1 MKRIFSIFCML
12 LSMHVSMVA
21 FAADAVDNY
30 GFLNAPDGSTWT
42 YTASFEKKYGGY
54 TMVTLDVYNDSKE
67 HVGTIVDSLKLDS
80 TMIAINQAE
89 INPLVTKKFFNND
102 DKYELMLF
110 LHAQTKNYEG
120 KHFNH
125 VFSIAGGETVTEP
138 IATVEGRQIYALN
151 TSEFNENYV
160 MIFARDS
167 ASSTK
172 NYTLCY
178 DIRRKAVYGDKDGI
192 RHTFRVPYANVAA
205 LTDLQPIFM
214 VQSGYDQYYVLQQY
228 EKPYFDP
235 DTPLDQDLVVNP
247 DNNLVITFIN
257 KIFKTVHTTKIPV
270 TQDDNQ
276 KLLYTFPM
284 LGGLEG
290 AKDILLNYDGNKPAY
305 IITKEKY
312 NLESDGSIISYYK
325 YDVDGNLLN
334 TIAEN
339 SLGRIKMS
347 SVVGQEEQ
355 WMFMKEEYDG
365 EFFFV
370 DVPSCTPR
378 AEISVYLEDGRT
390 MSSQIDRYPKG
401 DSYEYVVALL
411 QGNNE
416 EDGTISQDI
425 AWLNADG
432 SFNRYENINLGKYIE
447 AAQVNI
453 TADALNPWV
462 MHTDDAREY
471 MVLVKRYNPN
481 NTSDKETAFLVCNT
495 KGEILLDYGK
505 SEEMGEL
512 NMVYLMDKGANPSIM
527 CVYQK
532 NGALTMHYTPLP
544 LNKVA
549 LQGEGTAQN
558 PYLLTCSHDFKLID
572 QNPSAYYEVA
582 NDIDFLSIPFE
593 GPKRAFTGKLDGKGY
608 TLSNLCVMGGGLLN
622 EVKDSAE
629 ITNINFENPTM
640 LLSEKHVNIAA
651 GILANSM
658 QGGVDAAGVASYAL
672 LSNVHV
678 ATPVIKAAGY
688 KEIIGSI
695 VGYVALNTDVNT
707 CSVTNADIVAPE
719 AEVGGVIGKSQT
731 YTHIHACLFTGRA
744 EGKIVGGITSAV
756 SGGEP
761 VYDCRVDADL
771 YSSNTIG
778 GIVGHS
784 GRSKIYNNIVS
795 GTLNLAD
802 TTKVGK
808 VGGIIGHVDTD
819 ATGTA
824 TDMLAE
830 NCLVALSEINVPEGK
845 DVIAHRVIGF
855 SSGDDYE
862 YDWDKVDWNTPQSE
876 WPRAYF
882 APEKNFKNNY
892 VVSNL
897 AALDATVQLTDTT
910 TEGATL
916 AWREVTTEW
925 LSAHGYKLGE
935 SVDAP
940 WRLTEEGLLL
950 WFEGQIGTNVENLLQ
965 SGISMENELLLANG
979 AIQVYNLHGM
989 LVAQGNNSIS
999 TSHLQAGVYIIAVSN
1014 AEGNMVQKMLLQ

>member
-1 MKRIFSIFCML
+1 MKKILMCISILVML
-12 LSMHVSMVA
+12 LINLC
-21 FAADAVDNY
+21 AATAQNSQSQPVDNY
-30 GFLNAPDGSTWT
+30 GFLNAPDGTTWT
-42 YTASFEKKYGGY
+42 YTASFEKKNGYY
-54 TMVTLDVYNDSKE
+54 TMVTLAVYNDSKE
-67 HVGTIVDSLKLDS
+67 CVGTIVDSLKLDS

-89 INPLVTKKFFNND
+89 INPLVTKQFFNSD

-110 LHAQTKNYEG
+110 MHAQTKNYEG
-120 KHFNH
+120 KFFNH
-125 VFSIAGGETVTEP
+125 VFSISNGETVTEP
-138 IATVEGRQIYALN
+138 VATVEGRQIYAQN

-167 ASSTK
+167 ASTTK

-178 DIRRKAVYGDKDGI
+178 DIRRKAAYGDKDGI

-214 VQSGYDQYYVLQQY
+214 VQSGYDQFYVLQQY

-235 DTPLDQDLVVNP
+235 NTPLDQDPVVNP
-247 DNNLVITFIN
+247 NNNLVITFIN

-270 TQDDNQ
+270 TQDENQ

-290 AKDILLNYDGNKPAY
+290 AKDILLNFDGTKPAY
-305 IITKEKY
+305 VITMEKY
-312 NLESDGSIISYYK
+312 NLESDGSISNFYQ

-347 SVVGQEEQ
+347 PVVGQEEQ

-370 DVPSCTPR
+370 DIPSCTPR

-390 MSSQIDRYPKG
+390 ISSQIDRYPKG
-401 DSYEYVVALL
+401 DSYEYAVAML

-432 SFNRYENINLGKYIE
+432 TFNRYEKINLGKYIE

-481 NTSDKETAFLVCNT
+481 NTTDKETAFLVCNT

-544 LNKVA
+544 LNKA
-549 LQGEGTAQN
+549 ELKGAGTAQD
-558 PYLLTCSHDFKLID
+558 PYKLTCSNDFKLID
-572 QNPSAYYEVA
+572 NNPSAYYEVA
-582 NDIDFLSIPFE
+582 NDIDFLSVPFE
-593 GPKRAFTGKLDGKGY
+593 GPKRAFLGKLDGKGY
-608 TLSNLCVMGGGLLN
+608 TLSNLCLMGGGLFN

-629 ITNINFENPTM
+629 ITNIHLDSPIM
-640 LLSEKHVNIAA
+640 LLSDKHVVMAA
-651 GILANSM
+651 GVLANTM
-658 QGGVDAAGVASYAL
+658 QGGVDTAGVASSAL
-672 LSNVHV
+672 LNNVHV
-678 ATPVIKAAGY
+678 TNPVIKGTGY
-688 KEIIGSI
+688 NEIIGGI
-695 VGYVALNTDVNT
+695 VGYAALNMDVHT
-707 CSVTNADIVAPE
+707 CSVTGADIVAPG
-719 AEVGGVIGKSQT
+719 AQVGGVIGKSQT
-731 YTHIHACLFTGRA
+731 YTQIHACLFTGKA
-744 EGKIVGGITSAV
+744 EGKIVGGITSEV

-771 YSSNTIG
+771 YSTNTIG

-802 TTKVGK
+802 SAKVGK

-819 ATGTA
+819 ATGTS

-830 NCLVALSEINVPEGK
+830 NCLVALSKINVPEGK

-862 YDWDKVDWNTPQSE
+862 YDWDNVDWNKPQSE

-892 VVSNL
+892 VVSDL
-897 AALDATVQLTDTT
+897 AALDANVQQTDTT

-916 AWREVTTEW
+916 AWSEVTVSW
-925 LSAHGYKLGE
+925 LGE
-935 SVDAP
+935 KGYQFGNTVDAP
-940 WRLTEEGLLL
+940 WVKEADGLIL
-950 WFEGQIGTNVENLLQ
+950 WYEDRTTDVENIGGCEGGNGSNKQ
-965 SGISMENELLLANG
+965 NANKIFVNG
-979 AIQVYNLHGM
+979 QLMLIRNGEIYNLVGAR
-989 LVAQGNNSIS
+989 V
-999 TSHLQAGVYIIAVSN
+999 
-1014 AEGNMVQKMLLQ
+1014 K

>member
-1 MKRIFSIFCML
+1 MCSI
-12 LSMHVSMVA
+12 SMQEMVA
-21 FAADAVDNY
+21 KNTASIAVYATSNQVDNY

-42 YTASFEKKYGGY
+42 YTASFEKKYGDY
-54 TMVTLDVYNDSKE
+54 TMVTLTVYNDSKE

-89 INPLVTKKFFNND
+89 INPLVTKQFFNND
-102 DKYELMLF
+102 SKYELMLF

-120 KHFNH
+120 KFFNH
-125 VFSIAGGETVTEP
+125 VFSIADGETVTEP
-138 IATVEGRQIYALN
+138 VATVEGRQIYAQN

-167 ASSTK
+167 ASTSK

-178 DIRRKAVYGDKDGI
+178 DIRRKAAYGDKDGI

-214 VQSGYDQYYVLQQY
+214 VQSGYDQFYVLQQY

-235 DTPLDQDLVVNP
+235 NTPLDQDPVVNP

-257 KIFKTVHTTKIPV
+257 KIFKTVHTTKIPI
-270 TQDDNQ
+270 TQDENQ

-290 AKDILLNYDGNKPAY
+290 AKDILLNYDGTKPAY
-305 IITKEKY
+305 VITKEKY
-312 NLESDGSIISYYK
+312 NLESDGSITSFYK
-325 YDVDGNLLN
+325 YDVDGNELN

-339 SLGRIKMS
+339 TLGRIKMS
-347 SVVGQEEQ
+347 PVVGQEEQ
-355 WMFMKEEYDG
+355 WMFMKVEYEG

-370 DVPSCTPR
+370 DLPSCETR
-378 AEISVYLEDGRT
+378 AEISIYLEDGRT
-390 MSSQIDRYPKG
+390 ISSQIDRYPKG
-401 DSYEYVVALL
+401 DSYEYAVALL

-462 MHTDDAREY
+462 IHTDDAREY
-471 MVLVKRYNPN
+471 MVLVKRYNPK

-505 SEEMGEL
+505 DEEKGEL
-512 NMVYLMDKGANPSIM
+512 NMVYLMDKGSNPSIL

-544 LNKVA
+544 LNKA
-549 LQGEGTAQN
+549 TLQGAGTAQD
-558 PYLLTCSHDFKLID
+558 PYLLTCSNDFKLID
-572 QNPSAYYEVA
+572 NHPSAYYEVA
-582 NDIDFLSIPFE
+582 NDIDFLSIPFD
-593 GPKRAFTGKLDGKGY
+593 GPKRAFTGKLDGNDY
-608 TLSNLCVMGGGLLN
+608 TLNNLCLMGGGLLR
-622 EVKDSAE
+622 EVKDSAK
-629 ITNINFENPTM
+629 ITNIKFESPIL
-640 LLSEKHVNIAA
+640 LLSDKHIEMAA
-651 GILANSM
+651 GVLANSM
-658 QGGVDAAGVASYAL
+658 QGGVDSTGVASYAL

-678 ATPVIKAAGY
+678 ASPVIKAIGY
-688 KEIIGSI
+688 KEIIGGI

-707 CSVTNADIVAPE
+707 CTVTEADIMAPD
-719 AEVGGVIGKSQT
+719 AQVGGVIGKSQT
-731 YTHIHACLFTGRA
+731 YSQIHVCLFTGRA
-744 EGKIVGGITSAV
+744 EGKVVGGITSEV

-771 YSSNTIG
+771 YSTNTIG

-795 GTLNLAD
+795 GTLNLTD
-802 TTKVGK
+802 TVKVGK
-808 VGGIIGHVDTD
+808 GGGIIGHVDTD
-819 ATGTA
+819 ATGAA

-830 NCLVALSEINVPEGK
+830 NCLVALSAINVPEGK

-862 YDWDKVDWNTPQSE
+862 YDWDNVDWSKPQSE

-892 VVSNL
+892 VVSDL
-897 AALDATVQLTDTT
+897 AALDANVQLTDTT

-916 AWREVTTEW
+916 AWSEVTTEW
-925 LSAHGYKLGE
+925 LGEHGYKLGNN
-935 SVDAP
+935 VDTP
-940 WRLTEEGLLL
+940 WVLSENTLTL
-950 WFEGQIGTNVENLLQ
+950 WFEGERVGT
-965 SGISMENELLLANG
+965 GIEDVWAEDANG
-979 AIQVYNLHGM
+979 TQSTTRKMIINSQVIIMRNGKMYNLMGCS
-989 LVAQGNNSIS
+989 L
-999 TSHLQAGVYIIAVSN
+999 
-1014 AEGNMVQKMLLQ
+1014 

>member
-1 MKRIFSIFCML
+1 MKKILASI
-12 LSMHVSMVA
+12 SMVLMMLMNVG
-21 FAADAVDNY
+21 AATAQTSQSQPMDNY

-42 YTASFEKKYGGY
+42 YTASFEKEYGDY
-54 TMVTLDVYNDSKE
+54 TMVTLAIYNDRKE

-89 INPLVTKKFFNND
+89 INPLVTKQFFNND

-120 KHFNH
+120 KFFNH
-125 VFSIAGGETVTEP
+125 VFSIAEGDTVTEP
-138 IATVEGRQIYALN
+138 VITVEGRQIYAQN

-167 ASSTK
+167 ASGTE

-178 DIRRKAVYGDKDGI
+178 DIRRKAAYGDKDGI

-205 LTDLQPIFM
+205 QTDLQPIFM
-214 VQSGYDQYYVLQQY
+214 VQSGYDQFYVLQQY

-235 DTPLDQDLVVNP
+235 NTPLDQDPVVNP
-247 DNNLVITFIN
+247 DNYLVITFIN

-270 TQDDNQ
+270 TQDENQ

-284 LGGLEG
+284 LGGLDG
-290 AKDILLNYDGNKPAY
+290 ADDILLNYDGTKPAY

-312 NLESDGSIISYYK
+312 NLESDGSITSFYK
-325 YDVDGNLLN
+325 YDVDGNELN

-339 SLGRIKMS
+339 TLGRIKMS
-347 SVVGQEEQ
+347 PIVGQEEQ
-355 WMFMKEEYDG
+355 WMFMKAEYDG

-370 DVPSCTPR
+370 DLPSCTPR
-378 AEISVYLEDGRT
+378 AEISVYLNESKT
-390 MSSQIDRYPKG
+390 LSSQIDRYPKG

-432 SFNRYENINLGKYIE
+432 SFNRYEKINLGKYIE

-453 TADALNPWV
+453 TADALHPWV
-462 MHTDDAREY
+462 IHTDDAREY

-505 SEEMGEL
+505 DEEKGEL
-512 NMVYLMDKGANPSIM
+512 NMVYLMDKGANPSIL

-532 NGALTMHYTPLP
+532 NGVLTMHYTPLP
-544 LNKVA
+544 LNNVA
-549 LQGEGTAQN
+549 LQGAGTAKD
-558 PYLLTCSHDFKLID
+558 PYKLTCSNDFKLID
-572 QNPSAYYEVA
+572 KNPSAYYEVA
-582 NDIDFLSIPFE
+582 NDIDFLSIPFD
-593 GPKRAFTGKLDGKGY
+593 GPKRAFTGKLDGKNH
-608 TLSNLCVMGGGLLN
+608 TLTNLCLMGGGLLR

-629 ITNINFENPTM
+629 ITNIQFEDPIL
-640 LLSEKHVNIAA
+640 LLSEEHMEIAA

-658 QGGVDAAGVASYAL
+658 QGGVDTAGVASYAL

-678 ATPVIKAAGY
+678 ANPVIKAAGY
-688 KEIIGSI
+688 KEIIGTI

-707 CSVTNADIVAPE
+707 CSVTGADIVAPS
-719 AEVGGVIGKSQT
+719 AQVGGVIGKSQT
-731 YTHIHACLFTGRA
+731 YSQIHACLFTGSA
-744 EGKIVGGITSAV
+744 AGKVVGGITSEV

-771 YSSNTIG
+771 YGTNTIG

-795 GTLNLAD
+795 GILNLAD
-802 TTKVGK
+802 SAKVGK

-819 ATGTA
+819 ATGTS

-862 YDWDKVDWNTPQSE
+862 YDWDKVDWNKPQSE

-892 VVSNL
+892 VVSDL
-897 AALDATVQLTDTT
+897 AALDANVQQTDTT

-916 AWREVTTEW
+916 AWSEVTVSW
-925 LSAHGYKLGE
+925 LGE
-935 SVDAP
+935 KGYQFGNTVDAP
-940 WRLTEEGLLL
+940 WVKEADGMVL
-950 WFEGQIGTNVENLLQ
+950 WYEDFITTDVENIGGCEGGNASNKQ
-965 SGISMENELLLANG
+965 NTKKIFVNG
-979 AIQVYNLHGM
+979 QLMLIRNGEIYNLVGAR
-989 LVAQGNNSIS
+989 VR
-999 TSHLQAGVYIIAVSN
+999 
-1014 AEGNMVQKMLLQ
+1014 

>member
-1 MKRIFSIFCML
+1 MKKILNLAIVLFAML
-12 LSMHVSMVA
+12 IMGGSAVA
-21 FAADAVDNY
+21 QTNQSGPVDNY
-30 GFLNAPDGSTWT
+30 GFLNAPDGTTWT
-42 YTASFEKKYGGY
+42 YTAAFEKKYGDY
-54 TMVTLDVYNDSKE
+54 TMVTLTVYNDSKK

-89 INPLVTKKFFNND
+89 INPLVTKEFFNND
-102 DKYELMLF
+102 EKYELMLF

-120 KHFNH
+120 KFFNH
-125 VFSIAGGETVTEP
+125 IFSISEGETVTEP
-138 IATVEGRQIYALN
+138 VQTVEGRQIYAQN
-151 TSEFNENYV
+151 ISEFSENYV

-167 ASSTK
+167 ASTSK

-178 DIRRKAVYGDKDGI
+178 DIRRKAAYGDKDGI

-214 VQSGYDQYYVLQQY
+214 VKSGNDQFYVLQQY

-235 DTPLDQDLVVNP
+235 NTPLDQDPVVNP

-257 KIFKTVHTTKIPV
+257 KIFKTVHTTKIPI
-270 TQDDNQ
+270 TQDENQ

-290 AKDILLNYDGNKPAY
+290 AKDILLNYDGTKPAY

-312 NLESDGSIISYYK
+312 NLESDGSITSFYK
-325 YDVDGNLLN
+325 YDVDGNELS

-339 SLGRIKMS
+339 TMGRIKMS
-347 SVVGQEEQ
+347 PIVGQEEQ

-370 DVPSCTPR
+370 DLPSCEPR

-390 MSSQIDRYPKG
+390 ISSQIDRYPKG
-401 DSYEYVVALL
+401 DSYEYAVALL

-416 EDGTISQDI
+416 ADGTISQDI

-462 MHTDDAREY
+462 IHTDDAREY
-471 MVLVKRYNPN
+471 MVLVKRYNPK
-481 NTSDKETAFLVCNT
+481 NTKDKETAFLVCNT

-505 SEEMGEL
+505 DEEKGEL
-512 NMVYLMDKGANPSIM
+512 NMVYLMDKGANPSIL

-544 LNKVA
+544 LNKA
-549 LQGEGTAQN
+549 TLQGDGTAQN
-558 PYLLTCSHDFKLID
+558 PYLLTCTNDFRLID

-593 GPKRAFTGKLDGKGY
+593 GPKRAFTGKLDGKGH
-608 TLSNLCVMGGGLLN
+608 TLRNLCLMGGGLLR

-629 ITNINFENPTM
+629 ITNIKFEDPIL
-640 LLSEKHVNIAA
+640 LLSEEHMEIAA

-658 QGGVDAAGVASYAL
+658 QGGVDTAGVASYAL

-678 ATPVIKAAGY
+678 ANPVIKAAGY
-688 KEIIGSI
+688 KEIIGTI

-707 CSVTNADIVAPE
+707 CSVTGADIVAPS
-719 AEVGGVIGKSQT
+719 AQVGGVIGKSQT
-731 YTHIHACLFTGRA
+731 YSQIHACLFTGSA
-744 EGKIVGGITSAV
+744 EGKVVGGITSEV
-756 SGGEP
+756 SSGEP

-771 YSSNTIG
+771 YGTNTIG

-802 TTKVGK
+802 SAKVGK

-819 ATGTA
+819 ATGTS

-830 NCLVALSEINVPEGK
+830 NCLVALSAINVPEGK

-862 YDWDKVDWNTPQSE
+862 YDWDKVDWDKPQSE

-892 VVSNL
+892 VISDL
-897 AALDATVQLTDTT
+897 AAVDATIQLTDTT
-910 TEGATL
+910 TEGASL
-916 AWREVTTEW
+916 AWSEVTAEW

-935 SVDAP
+935 NVDAP
-940 WRLTEEGLLL
+940 WVKGEQLTL
-950 WFEGQIGTNVENLLQ
+950 WFESELSTDLEDIWGGSCGDILGGEKQAAKKMIINGQMYILRHDGLYNIT
-965 SGISMENELLLANG
+965 G
-979 AIQVYNLHGM
+979 ARVR
-989 LVAQGNNSIS
+989 
-999 TSHLQAGVYIIAVSN
+999 
-1014 AEGNMVQKMLLQ
+1014 

>member
-1 MKRIFSIFCML
+1 MKKIFATISMAMML
-12 LSMHVSMVA
+12 MMGFS
-21 FAADAVDNY
+21 AATAQTTQSKPMDNY
-30 GFLNAPDGSTWT
+30 GFLDAPDGSTWT

-67 HVGTIVDSLKLDS
+67 LVGTIVDSLKLDS
-80 TMIAINQAE
+80 TMLAINQAE
-89 INPLVTKKFFNND
+89 INPLVTQKFFNND
-102 DKYELMLF
+102 EKYELMLF

-120 KHFNH
+120 KFFNH
-125 VFSIAGGETVTEP
+125 VFSITDGETVTEP
-138 IATVEGRQIYALN
+138 VATVEGRQIYAQN

-167 ASSTK
+167 ASTSK
-172 NYTLCY
+172 DYTLCY
-178 DIRRKAVYGDKDGI
+178 DIRRKVAYGDKDGI

-214 VQSGYDQYYVLQQY
+214 VQSGYDQFYVLQQY

-235 DTPLDQDLVVNP
+235 NTPLDQDPVVTP
-247 DNNLVITFIN
+247 DNNLVITYIN

-270 TQDDNQ
+270 TQDENQ

-290 AKDILLNYDGNKPAY
+290 AKDILLNYDGTKPAY
-305 IITKEKY
+305 VITMEKY
-312 NLESDGSIISYYK
+312 NLESDGSITSFYQ

-347 SVVGQEEQ
+347 PVVGQEEQ

-370 DVPSCTPR
+370 DLPSCTQR
-378 AEISVYLEDGRT
+378 AEISVYLEGSRT
-390 MSSQIDRYPKG
+390 ISSQIDRYPKG
-401 DSYEYVVALL
+401 DSYEYAVAML

-432 SFNRYENINLGKYIE
+432 SFNRYEKINLGKYIE

-453 TADALNPWV
+453 TAEALNPWL

-471 MVLVKRYNPN
+471 MVLVKRYNPK

-505 SEEMGEL
+505 SEELGEL

-544 LNKVA
+544 LNKVE

-558 PYLLTCSHDFKLID
+558 PYLLTCSNDFKLID
-572 QNPSAYYEVA
+572 KNPSAYYEVA
-582 NDIDFLSIPFE
+582 SDIDFLSIPFD
-593 GPKRAFTGKLDGKGY
+593 GPKRAFTGKLDGKNH
-608 TLSNLCVMGGGLLN
+608 TLSNLCLMGGGLLR

-629 ITNINFENPTM
+629 ITNIKFEDPIL
-640 LLSEKHVNIAA
+640 LLSEEHMEIAA

-658 QGGVDAAGVASYAL
+658 QGGVDTAGVASYAL

-678 ATPVIKAAGY
+678 ANPIIKAVGY
-688 KEIIGSI
+688 NEIVGGI

-707 CSVTNADIVAPE
+707 CSVTDAEIVAPS
-719 AEVGGVIGKSQT
+719 AQVGGVIGKSQT
-731 YTHIHACLFTGRA
+731 YSQIHACLFTGSA
-744 EGKIVGGITSAV
+744 EGKVVGGITSEV

-771 YSSNTIG
+771 YGTNTIG

-784 GRSKIYNNIVS
+784 GRSKIYNNIVY

-802 TTKVGK
+802 STKVGK

-830 NCLVALSEINVPEGK
+830 NCLVALSAINVPTGK

-862 YDWDKVDWNTPQSE
+862 YDWDNVDWNKPQSE

-892 VVSNL
+892 VVSDL
-897 AALDATVQLTDTT
+897 AAIDATVQLSDTT
-910 TEGATL
+910 TEGANL
-916 AWREVTTEW
+916 AWETVTPEW
-925 LSAHGYKLGE
+925 LAEHGYKLGE

-940 WRLTEEGLLL
+940 WVVGKELQL
-950 WFEGQIGTNVENLLQ
+950 WFEDELSTNVENIWGNCGDIL
-965 SGISMENELLLANG
+965 GDENQTAKKVMING
-979 AIQVYNLHGM
+979 QL
-989 LVAQGNNSIS
+989 
-999 TSHLQAGVYIIAVSN
+999 YILRRDGLYTITGARV
-1014 AEGNMVQKMLLQ
+1014 K

>member
-1 MKRIFSIFCML
+1 MKRILASISMALML
-12 LSMHVSMVA
+12 MMNVG
-21 FAADAVDNY
+21 AATAQTSQSKPMDNY

-42 YTASFEKKYGGY
+42 YTASFEKKYGDY
-54 TMVTLDVYNDSKE
+54 TMVTLAVYNDSKE

-89 INPLVTKKFFNND
+89 INPLVTKQFFNND
-102 DKYELMLF
+102 SKYELMLF

-120 KHFNH
+120 KFFNH
-125 VFSIAGGETVTEP
+125 VFSIADGETVTEP
-138 IATVEGRQIYALN
+138 IATVEGRQIYAQN

-167 ASSTK
+167 ASTSK

-178 DIRRKAVYGDKDGI
+178 DIRRKAAYGDKDGI
-192 RHTFRVPYANVAA
+192 RYTFRVPYANVAA
-205 LTDLQPIFM
+205 LNDLQPIFM
-214 VQSGYDQYYVLQQY
+214 LKSGNDQFYVLQQY

-235 DTPLDQDLVVNP
+235 NTPLDQDPVVNP

-257 KIFKTVHTTKIPV
+257 KIFKTVHTTKIPI
-270 TQDDNQ
+270 TQDENQ

-290 AKDILLNYDGNKPAY
+290 AKDILLNYDGTKPAY

-312 NLESDGSIISYYK
+312 NLESDGSITSFYK
-325 YDVDGNLLN
+325 YDVDGNELN

-339 SLGRIKMS
+339 TLGRIKMS

-370 DVPSCTPR
+370 DLPSCEPR

-390 MSSQIDRYPKG
+390 ISSQIDRYPKG
-401 DSYEYVVALL
+401 DSYEYAVALL

-432 SFNRYENINLGKYIE
+432 SFNRYEKINLGKYIE

-453 TADALNPWV
+453 TADALNPW
-462 MHTDDAREY
+462 MIHTDDAREY

-505 SEEMGEL
+505 DEEKGEL
-512 NMVYLMDKGANPSIM
+512 NMVYLMDKGANPSIL

-544 LNKVA
+544 LNKVE

-558 PYLLTCSHDFKLID
+558 PYKLTCSNDFKLID
-572 QNPSAYYEVA
+572 NHPSAYYEVA

-593 GPKRAFTGKLDGKGY
+593 GPKRAFTGKLDGKNH
-608 TLSNLCVMGGGLLN
+608 TLNNLCLMGRGLFN

-629 ITNINFENPTM
+629 ITNIKIESPIL
-640 LLSEKHVNIAA
+640 LLSDKHMEMAA
-651 GILANSM
+651 GVLANSM
-658 QGGVDAAGVASYAL
+658 QGGVDTAGVASYAL

-678 ATPVIKAAGY
+678 ANPIIKAAGY
-688 KEIIGSI
+688 NEIVGGI

-707 CSVTNADIVAPE
+707 CSVTDATIVAPG
-719 AEVGGVIGKSQT
+719 AQVGGVIGKSQT
-731 YTHIHACLFTGRA
+731 YSQIHACLFTGSA
-744 EGKIVGGITSAV
+744 EGKVVGGITSEV

-802 TTKVGK
+802 TAKVGK

-824 TDMLAE
+824 TDILAE
-830 NCLVALSEINVPEGK
+830 NCLVALSAINVPEGK

-862 YDWDKVDWNTPQSE
+862 YDWDNVDWDKPQSE

-892 VVSNL
+892 VISDL
-897 AALDATVQLTDTT
+897 AAIDATVQLTDTT
-910 TEGATL
+910 TEGADLCATAFL
-916 AWREVTTEW
+916 PEWCAEHGFQFGSDVT
-925 LSAHGYKLGE
+925 
-935 SVDAP
+935 AP
-940 WRLTEEGLLL
+940 WVWNEGYLTL
-950 WFEGQIGTNVENLLQ
+950 WFESELSTGVEDIFGGNCGDILGGENQAAKKLIINGQIYILRHDGLYNAT
-965 SGISMENELLLANG
+965 G
-979 AIQVYNLHGM
+979 ARV
-989 LVAQGNNSIS
+989 
-999 TSHLQAGVYIIAVSN
+999 
-1014 AEGNMVQKMLLQ
+1014 K

>member
-1 MKRIFSIFCML
+1 MKKILASISMALML
-12 LSMHVSMVA
+12 MMNVG
-21 FAADAVDNY
+21 AATAQTSQSKPMDNY

-42 YTASFEKKYGGY
+42 YTASFEKKYGDY
-54 TMVTLDVYNDSKE
+54 TMVTLAVYNDSKE

-89 INPLVTKKFFNND
+89 INPLVTKQFFNND
-102 DKYELMLF
+102 SKYELMLF

-120 KHFNH
+120 KFFNH
-125 VFSIAGGETVTEP
+125 VFSIADGETVTEP
-138 IATVEGRQIYALN
+138 IATVEGRQIYAQN

-167 ASSTK
+167 ASTSK

-178 DIRRKAVYGDKDGI
+178 DIRRKAAYGDKDGI
-192 RHTFRVPYANVAA
+192 RYTFRVPYANVAA
-205 LTDLQPIFM
+205 LNDLQPIFM
-214 VQSGYDQYYVLQQY
+214 LKSGNDQFYVLQQY

-235 DTPLDQDLVVNP
+235 NTPLDQDPVVNP

-257 KIFKTVHTTKIPV
+257 KIFKTVHTTKIPI
-270 TQDDNQ
+270 TQDENQ

-290 AKDILLNYDGNKPAY
+290 AKDILLNYDGTKPAY

-312 NLESDGSIISYYK
+312 NLESDGSITSFYK
-325 YDVDGNLLN
+325 YDVDGNELN

-339 SLGRIKMS
+339 TLGRIKMS

-370 DVPSCTPR
+370 DLPSCEPR
-378 AEISVYLEDGRT
+378 AEISVFLEDGRT
-390 MSSQIDRYPKG
+390 ISSQIDRYPKG
-401 DSYEYVVALL
+401 DSYEYAVALL

-432 SFNRYENINLGKYIE
+432 SFNRYEKINLGKYIE

-453 TADALNPWV
+453 TADVLNPWV
-462 MHTDDAREY
+462 IHTDDAREY

-505 SEEMGEL
+505 DEEKGEL
-512 NMVYLMDKGANPSIM
+512 NMVYLMDKGANPSIL

-544 LNKVA
+544 LNKVE
-549 LQGEGTAQN
+549 LQGEGTAQK
-558 PYLLTCSHDFKLID
+558 PYKLTCSNDFKLID
-572 QNPSAYYEVA
+572 NHPSAYYEVA

-593 GPKRAFTGKLDGKGY
+593 GPKRAFTGKLDGNNY
-608 TLSNLCVMGGGLLN
+608 TLNNLCLMGRGLFN
-622 EVKDSAE
+622 EVKDSAN
-629 ITNINFENPTM
+629 ITNIKIDQPIL
-640 LLSEKHVNIAA
+640 LLSDKHMEMAA
-651 GILANSM
+651 GVLANSM
-658 QGGVDAAGVASYAL
+658 QGGVDSAGVASNAL

-678 ATPVIKAAGY
+678 ANPMIKAVGY
-688 KEIIGSI
+688 NEIVGGI

-707 CSVTNADIVAPE
+707 CSVTDAEIVAPS
-719 AEVGGVIGKSQT
+719 AQVGGVIGKTQT
-731 YTHIHACLFTGRA
+731 YSQIHACLFTGSA
-744 EGKIVGGITSAV
+744 EGKVVGGITSEV

-761 VYDCRVDADL
+761 IYDCRVDADL

-802 TTKVGK
+802 TAKVGK

-830 NCLVALSEINVPEGK
+830 NCLVALSAINVPEGK

-862 YDWDKVDWNTPQSE
+862 YDWDNVDWDKPQSE

-892 VVSNL
+892 VISDL
-897 AALDATVQLTDTT
+897 AAIDATVQLTDTT
-910 TEGATL
+910 TEGADLCATAFL
-916 AWREVTTEW
+916 PEWCAEHGFKFGSDVT
-925 LSAHGYKLGE
+925 
-935 SVDAP
+935 AP
-940 WRLTEEGLLL
+940 WVWNEGYLTL
-950 WFEGQIGTNVENLLQ
+950 WFESELSTGVEDIFGGNCDDILGGENQAAKKLIINGQLYVLRHDGLYNITGTRV
-965 SGISMENELLLANG
+965 
-979 AIQVYNLHGM
+979 
-989 LVAQGNNSIS
+989 
-999 TSHLQAGVYIIAVSN
+999 
-1014 AEGNMVQKMLLQ
+1014 K

>member
-1 MKRIFSIFCML
+1 MKKILASISMALML
-12 LSMHVSMVA
+12 MMNVG
-21 FAADAVDNY
+21 AATAQTSQSQPMDNY

-42 YTASFEKKYGGY
+42 YTASFEKKYGDY
-54 TMVTLDVYNDSKE
+54 TMVTLAVYNDSKE

-89 INPLVTKKFFNND
+89 INPLVTKQFFNND
-102 DKYELMLF
+102 SKYELMLF

-120 KHFNH
+120 KFFNH
-125 VFSIAGGETVTEP
+125 VFSIADGETVTEP
-138 IATVEGRQIYALN
+138 IATVEGRQIYAQN
-151 TSEFNENYV
+151 ISEFNENYV

-167 ASSTK
+167 ASTSK

-178 DIRRKAVYGDKDGI
+178 DIRRKAAYGDKDGI
-192 RHTFRVPYANVAA
+192 RYTFRVPYANVAA
-205 LTDLQPIFM
+205 LNDLQPIFM
-214 VQSGYDQYYVLQQY
+214 LKSGNDQFYVLQQY

-235 DTPLDQDLVVNP
+235 NTPLDQDPVVNP

-257 KIFKTVHTTKIPV
+257 KIFKTVHTTKIPI
-270 TQDDNQ
+270 TQDENQ

-290 AKDILLNYDGNKPAY
+290 AKDILLNYDGTKPAY

-312 NLESDGSIISYYK
+312 NLESDGSITSFYK
-325 YDVDGNLLN
+325 YDVDGNELN

-339 SLGRIKMS
+339 TLGRIKMS

-370 DVPSCTPR
+370 DLPSCEPR

-390 MSSQIDRYPKG
+390 ISSQIDRYPKG
-401 DSYEYVVALL
+401 DSYEYAVALL

-432 SFNRYENINLGKYIE
+432 SFNRYEKINLGKYIE

-462 MHTDDAREY
+462 IHTDDAREY

-505 SEEMGEL
+505 DEEKGEL
-512 NMVYLMDKGANPSIM
+512 NMVYLMDKGANPSIL

-544 LNKVA
+544 LNKVE

-558 PYLLTCSHDFKLID
+558 PYKLTCSNDFKLID

-593 GPKRAFTGKLDGKGY
+593 GPKRAFTGKLDGKNH
-608 TLSNLCVMGGGLLN
+608 TLNNLCLMGRGLFN

-629 ITNINFENPTM
+629 ITNIKIESPIL
-640 LLSEKHVNIAA
+640 LLSDKHMEMAA
-651 GILANSM
+651 GVLANSM
-658 QGGVDAAGVASYAL
+658 QGGVDTAGVASYAL

-678 ATPVIKAAGY
+678 ANPIIKAAGY
-688 KEIIGSI
+688 NEIVGGI

-707 CSVTNADIVAPE
+707 CSVTDATIVAPG
-719 AEVGGVIGKSQT
+719 AQVGGVIGKSQT
-731 YTHIHACLFTGRA
+731 YSQIHACLFTGSA
-744 EGKIVGGITSAV
+744 EGKVVGGITSEV

-802 TTKVGK
+802 TAKVGK

-824 TDMLAE
+824 TGLLAE
-830 NCLVALSEINVPEGK
+830 NCLVALSAINVPEGK

-862 YDWDKVDWNTPQSE
+862 YDWDNVDWDKPQSE

-892 VVSNL
+892 VISDL
-897 AALDATVQLTDTT
+897 AAIDATVQLTDTT
-910 TEGATL
+910 TEGADLCATAFL
-916 AWREVTTEW
+916 PEWCAEHGFKFGSDVT
-925 LSAHGYKLGE
+925 
-935 SVDAP
+935 AP
-940 WRLTEEGLLL
+940 WVWNEGYLTL
-950 WFEGQIGTNVENLLQ
+950 WFESELSTGVEDIFGGNCGDILGGENQAAKKLIINGQLYVLRHDGLYNITGTRV
-965 SGISMENELLLANG
+965 
-979 AIQVYNLHGM
+979 
-989 LVAQGNNSIS
+989 
-999 TSHLQAGVYIIAVSN
+999 
-1014 AEGNMVQKMLLQ
+1014 K

>member
-1 MKRIFSIFCML
+1 MKRILASISMALML
-12 LSMHVSMVA
+12 MMNVG
-21 FAADAVDNY
+21 AATAQTSQSKPMDNY

-42 YTASFEKKYGGY
+42 YTASFEKKYGDY
-54 TMVTLDVYNDSKE
+54 TMVTLAVYNDSKE

-89 INPLVTKKFFNND
+89 INPLVTKQFFNND
-102 DKYELMLF
+102 SKYELMLF

-120 KHFNH
+120 KFFNH
-125 VFSIAGGETVTEP
+125 VFSIADGETVTEP
-138 IATVEGRQIYALN
+138 IATVEGRQIYAQN

-167 ASSTK
+167 ASTSK

-178 DIRRKAVYGDKDGI
+178 DIRRKAAYGDKDGI
-192 RHTFRVPYANVAA
+192 RYTFRVPYANVAA
-205 LTDLQPIFM
+205 LNDLQPIFM
-214 VQSGYDQYYVLQQY
+214 LKSGNDQFYVLQQY

-235 DTPLDQDLVVNP
+235 NTPLDQDPVVNP

-257 KIFKTVHTTKIPV
+257 KIFKTVHTTKIPI
-270 TQDDNQ
+270 TQDENQ

-290 AKDILLNYDGNKPAY
+290 AKDILLNYDGTKPAY

-312 NLESDGSIISYYK
+312 NLESDGSITSFYK
-325 YDVDGNLLN
+325 YDVDGNELN

-339 SLGRIKMS
+339 TLGRIKMS

-370 DVPSCTPR
+370 DLPSCEPR
-378 AEISVYLEDGRT
+378 AEISVFLEDGRT
-390 MSSQIDRYPKG
+390 ISSQIDRYPKG
-401 DSYEYVVALL
+401 DSYEYAVALL

-432 SFNRYENINLGKYIE
+432 SFNRYEKINLGKYIE

-462 MHTDDAREY
+462 IHTDDAREY

-505 SEEMGEL
+505 DEEKGEL
-512 NMVYLMDKGANPSIM
+512 NMVYLMDKGANPSIL

-544 LNKVA
+544 LNKVE

-558 PYLLTCSHDFKLID
+558 PYKLTCSNDFKLID
-572 QNPSAYYEVA
+572 NHPSAYYEVA

-593 GPKRAFTGKLDGKGY
+593 GPKRAFTGKLDGNNY
-608 TLSNLCVMGGGLLN
+608 TLNNLCLMGRGLFN
-622 EVKDSAE
+622 EVKDSAN
-629 ITNINFENPTM
+629 ITNIKIDKPIL
-640 LLSEKHVNIAA
+640 LLSDKHMEMAA
-651 GILANSM
+651 GVLANSM
-658 QGGVDAAGVASYAL
+658 QGGVDSAGVASYAL
-672 LSNVHV
+672 LSNIHV
-678 ATPVIKAAGY
+678 TNPIIKAVGY
-688 KEIIGSI
+688 KEIIGGI

-707 CSVTNADIVAPE
+707 CSVTDAEIVAPS
-719 AEVGGVIGKSQT
+719 AQVGGVIGKTQT
-731 YTHIHACLFTGRA
+731 YSQIHACLFTGSA
-744 EGKIVGGITSAV
+744 EGKVVGGITSEV

-761 VYDCRVDADL
+761 IYDCRVDADL

-802 TTKVGK
+802 TAKVGK

-830 NCLVALSEINVPEGK
+830 NCLVALSAINVPEGK

-862 YDWDKVDWNTPQSE
+862 YDWDNVDWDKPQSE

-892 VVSNL
+892 VISDL
-897 AALDATVQLTDTT
+897 AAIDATVQLTDTT
-910 TEGATL
+910 TEGAD
-916 AWREVTTEW
+916 
-925 LSAHGYKLGE
+925 LSATAFLPEWCAEHGFKFG
-935 SVDAP
+935 SDVTAP
-940 WRLTEEGLLL
+940 WVWNEGYLTL
-950 WFEGQIGTNVENLLQ
+950 WFESELSTGVEDIFGGNCDDILGGENQAAKKLIINGQIYILRHDGLYNAT
-965 SGISMENELLLANG
+965 G
-979 AIQVYNLHGM
+979 ARV
-989 LVAQGNNSIS
+989 
-999 TSHLQAGVYIIAVSN
+999 
-1014 AEGNMVQKMLLQ
+1014 K

>member
-1 MKRIFSIFCML
+1 MKKILASI
-12 LSMHVSMVA
+12 SMVLMMLMNVG
-21 FAADAVDNY
+21 AATAQTSQSQPMDNY

-42 YTASFEKKYGGY
+42 YTASFEKKYGDY
-54 TMVTLDVYNDSKE
+54 TMVTLAVYNDSKE

-89 INPLVTKKFFNND
+89 INPLVTKQFFNND
-102 DKYELMLF
+102 SKYELMLF

-120 KHFNH
+120 KFFNH
-125 VFSIAGGETVTEP
+125 VFSIADGETVTEP
-138 IATVEGRQIYALN
+138 IATVEGRQIYAQN

-167 ASSTK
+167 ASTSK

-178 DIRRKAVYGDKDGI
+178 DIRRKAAYGDKDGI

-214 VQSGYDQYYVLQQY
+214 VQSGYDQFYVLQQY

-235 DTPLDQDLVVNP
+235 STPLDQDPVVNP
-247 DNNLVITFIN
+247 DNYLVITFVN

-270 TQDDNQ
+270 TQDENQ

-284 LGGLEG
+284 LGGLDG
-290 AKDILLNYDGNKPAY
+290 ADDILLNYDGTKPAY

-312 NLESDGSIISYYK
+312 NLESDGSITSFYK
-325 YDVDGNLLN
+325 YDVDGNELN

-339 SLGRIKMS
+339 TLGRIKMS
-347 SVVGQEEQ
+347 PVVGQEEQ

-370 DVPSCTPR
+370 DLPSCTPR
-378 AEISVYLEDGRT
+378 AEISVYLNDDRT
-390 MSSQIDRYPKG
+390 LSSQIDRYPKG
-401 DSYEYVVALL
+401 DSYEYAVALL

-416 EDGTISQDI
+416 ADGTISQDI

-462 MHTDDAREY
+462 IHTDDAREY
-471 MVLVKRYNPN
+471 MVLVKRYNPK
-481 NTSDKETAFLVCNT
+481 NTKDKETAFLVCNT

-505 SEEMGEL
+505 DEEKGEL
-512 NMVYLMDKGANPSIM
+512 NMVYLMDKGANPSIL

-532 NGALTMHYTPLP
+532 NGVLTMHYTPLP

-549 LQGEGTAQN
+549 LQGAGTAKD
-558 PYLLTCSHDFKLID
+558 PYKLTCSNDFKLID
-572 QNPSAYYEVA
+572 KNPSAYYEVA
-582 NDIDFLSIPFE
+582 NDIDFLSIPFD
-593 GPKRAFTGKLDGKGY
+593 GPKRAFTGKLDGKNH
-608 TLSNLCVMGGGLLN
+608 TLSNLCLMGGGLLR

-629 ITNINFENPTM
+629 ITNIKFEDPIL
-640 LLSEKHVNIAA
+640 LLSEEHMEMAA

-658 QGGVDAAGVASYAL
+658 QGGVDTAGVASYAL

-678 ATPVIKAAGY
+678 ANPVIKAAGY
-688 KEIIGSI
+688 KEIIGTI

-707 CSVTNADIVAPE
+707 CSVTGADIVAPS
-719 AEVGGVIGKSQT
+719 AQVGGVIGKSQT
-731 YTHIHACLFTGRA
+731 YSQIHACLFTGSA
-744 EGKIVGGITSAV
+744 AGKVVGGITSEV

-771 YSSNTIG
+771 YGTNTIG

-802 TTKVGK
+802 SAKVGK

-819 ATGTA
+819 ATGTS

-830 NCLVALSEINVPEGK
+830 NCLVALSEINVPAGK

-862 YDWDKVDWNTPQSE
+862 YDWDKVDWNKPQSE

-892 VVSNL
+892 VVSDL
-897 AALDATVQLTDTT
+897 AALDANVQQTDTT

-916 AWREVTTEW
+916 AWSEVTVSW
-925 LSAHGYKLGE
+925 LGE
-935 SVDAP
+935 KGYQFGNTVDAP
-940 WRLTEEGLLL
+940 WVKEADGLIL
-950 WFEGQIGTNVENLLQ
+950 WYEDRTTDVENI
-965 SGISMENELLLANG
+965 GGCEGGNG
-979 AIQVYNLHGM
+979 SNKQNAKKIFVNGQLMLIRNGEIYNLVGAR
-989 LVAQGNNSIS
+989 V
-999 TSHLQAGVYIIAVSN
+999 
-1014 AEGNMVQKMLLQ
+1014 K

>member
-1 MKRIFSIFCML
+1 MKKILASISMALML
-12 LSMHVSMVA
+12 MMNVG
-21 FAADAVDNY
+21 AATAQTSQSQPMDNY

-42 YTASFEKKYGGY
+42 YTASFEKKYGDY
-54 TMVTLDVYNDSKE
+54 TMVTLAVYNDSKE

-89 INPLVTKKFFNND
+89 INPLVTKQFFNND
-102 DKYELMLF
+102 SKYELMLF

-120 KHFNH
+120 KFFNH
-125 VFSIAGGETVTEP
+125 VFSIADGETVTEP
-138 IATVEGRQIYALN
+138 IATVEGRQIYAQN

-167 ASSTK
+167 ASTSK

-178 DIRRKAVYGDKDGI
+178 DIRRKAAYGDKDGI
-192 RHTFRVPYANVAA
+192 RYTFRVPYANVAA
-205 LTDLQPIFM
+205 LNDLQPIFM
-214 VQSGYDQYYVLQQY
+214 LKSGNDQFYVLQQY

-235 DTPLDQDLVVNP
+235 NTPLDQDPVVNP

-257 KIFKTVHTTKIPV
+257 KIFKTVHTTKIPI
-270 TQDDNQ
+270 TQDENQ

-290 AKDILLNYDGNKPAY
+290 AKDILLNYDGTKPAY

-312 NLESDGSIISYYK
+312 NLESDGSITSFYK
-325 YDVDGNLLN
+325 YDVDGNELN

-339 SLGRIKMS
+339 TLGRIKMS

-370 DVPSCTPR
+370 DLPSCTPR
-378 AEISVYLEDGRT
+378 AEISVFLEDGRT
-390 MSSQIDRYPKG
+390 ISSQIDRYPKG
-401 DSYEYVVALL
+401 DSYEYAVALL

-432 SFNRYENINLGKYIE
+432 SFNRYEKINLGKYIE

-462 MHTDDAREY
+462 IHTDDAREY

-505 SEEMGEL
+505 DEEKGEL
-512 NMVYLMDKGANPSIM
+512 NMVYLMDKGANPSIL

-544 LNKVA
+544 LNKVE
-549 LQGEGTAQN
+549 LQGEGTAQS
-558 PYLLTCSHDFKLID
+558 PYKLTCSNDFKLID

-593 GPKRAFTGKLDGKGY
+593 GPKRAFTGKLDGKNH
-608 TLSNLCVMGGGLLN
+608 TLNNLCLMGRGLFN

-629 ITNINFENPTM
+629 ITNIKIESPIL
-640 LLSEKHVNIAA
+640 LLSDKHMEMAA
-651 GILANSM
+651 GVLANSM
-658 QGGVDAAGVASYAL
+658 QGGVDTAGVASYAL

-678 ATPVIKAAGY
+678 ANPIIKAAGY
-688 KEIIGSI
+688 NEIVGGI

-707 CSVTNADIVAPE
+707 CSVTDATIVAPG
-719 AEVGGVIGKSQT
+719 AQVGGVIGKSQT
-731 YTHIHACLFTGRA
+731 YSQIHACLFTGSA
-744 EGKIVGGITSAV
+744 EGKVVGGITSEV

-802 TTKVGK
+802 TAKVGK

-830 NCLVALSEINVPEGK
+830 NCLVALSAINVPEGK

-862 YDWDKVDWNTPQSE
+862 YDWDNVDWDKPQSE

-892 VVSNL
+892 VISDL
-897 AALDATVQLTDTT
+897 AAIDATVQLTDTT
-910 TEGATL
+910 TEGADLCATAFL
-916 AWREVTTEW
+916 PEWCAEHGFKFGSDVT
-925 LSAHGYKLGE
+925 
-935 SVDAP
+935 AP
-940 WRLTEEGLLL
+940 WVWNEGYLTL
-950 WFEGQIGTNVENLLQ
+950 WFESELSTGVEDIFGGNCGDILGGENQAAKKLIINGQLYVLRHDGLYNITGTRV
-965 SGISMENELLLANG
+965 
-979 AIQVYNLHGM
+979 
-989 LVAQGNNSIS
+989 
-999 TSHLQAGVYIIAVSN
+999 
-1014 AEGNMVQKMLLQ
+1014 K

>member
-1 MKRIFSIFCML
+1 MRIRKIEEMKKMLTSIGIFMML
-12 LSMHVSMVA
+12 MMNVG
-21 FAADAVDNY
+21 AATAQTSQSQPMDNY

-42 YTASFEKKYGGY
+42 YTASFEKKYGDY
-54 TMVTLDVYNDSKE
+54 TMVTLAVYNDNKE

-89 INPLVTKKFFNND
+89 INPLVTKEFFNND
-102 DKYELMLF
+102 EKYELMLF

-120 KHFNH
+120 KFFNH
-125 VFSIAGGETVTEP
+125 VFSIAEGETVTEP
-138 IATVEGRQIYALN
+138 VATVEGRQIYAQN
-151 TSEFNENYV
+151 ISDFSENYV

-167 ASSTK
+167 ASTSK
-172 NYTLCY
+172 DYTLCY

-214 VQSGYDQYYVLQQY
+214 VKSGYDQYYVLQQY

-235 DTPLDQDLVVNP
+235 NTPLDQDPVVNP
-247 DNNLVITFIN
+247 DNNLVITFVN
-257 KIFKTVHTTKIPV
+257 KIFKTVHTTKIPI
-270 TQDDNQ
+270 TQDENQ

-290 AKDILLNYDGNKPAY
+290 AKDILLNYDGTKPAY
-305 IITKEKY
+305 IITQEKY
-312 NLESDGSIISYYK
+312 NLESDGSITSFYK
-325 YDVDGNLLN
+325 YDVDGKLLN

-339 SLGRIKMS
+339 TLGRIKMS
-347 SVVGQEEQ
+347 PVVGQEEQ

-370 DVPSCTPR
+370 DLPSCTPQ

-390 MSSQIDRYPKG
+390 ISSQIDRYPKG
-401 DSYEYVVALL
+401 DSYEYAVALL

-416 EDGTISQDI
+416 KDGTISQDI

-453 TADALNPWV
+453 TADALNPW
-462 MHTDDAREY
+462 MIHTDDAREY

-481 NTSDKETAFLVCNT
+481 NTKDKETAFLVCNT

-505 SEEMGEL
+505 DEEKGEL
-512 NMVYLMDKGANPSIM
+512 NMVYLMDKGANPSIL

-544 LNKVA
+544 LNKVD
-549 LQGEGTAQN
+549 LQGAGTAQN
-558 PYLLTCSHDFKLID
+558 PYLLTCSNDFKLID
-572 QNPSAYYEVA
+572 KDTSAYYEVA

-593 GPKRAFTGKLDGKGY
+593 GPKHTFTGKLDGKGY
-608 TLSNLCVMGGGLLN
+608 TLRNLCLMGGGLFD
-622 EVKDSAE
+622 EVKDSAR
-629 ITNINFENPTM
+629 ITNLNIENPTL
-640 LLSEKHVNIAA
+640 LLSDQNIDIAA
-651 GILANSM
+651 GILVNSM
-658 QGGVDAAGVASYAL
+658 QGLDTAGVLANAE

-678 ATPVIKAAGY
+678 TNPVIKGRGY
-688 KEIIGSI
+688 KEIIGGI
-695 VGYVALNTDVNT
+695 VGFVALNTDVNT
-707 CSVTNADIVAPE
+707 CSVTDADIVAPD
-719 AEVGGVIGKSQT
+719 AQVGGVIGKSQT
-731 YTHIHACLFTGRA
+731 FTQIHACLFTGKA
-744 EGKIVGGITSAV
+744 EGKIVGGITSEV
-756 SGGEP
+756 GSGEP
-761 VYDCRVDADL
+761 VYNCRVDADL
-771 YSSNTIG
+771 YSRNTIG
-778 GIVGHS
+778 GIVGYS

-808 VGGIIGHVDTD
+808 VGGIIGHVETD

-824 TDMLAE
+824 TDILAE
-830 NCLVALSEINVPEGK
+830 NCLVALSAINAPEGK

-862 YDWDKVDWNTPQSE
+862 YDWDNVDWDKPQSE
-876 WPRAYF
+876 WPRDYF

-892 VVSNL
+892 VISDL
-897 AALDATVQLTDTT
+897 APLDATVQLTDTT
-910 TEGATL
+910 TEGAN
-916 AWREVTTEW
+916 
-925 LSAHGYKLGE
+925 LSATAFLPEWCTEHGFHFG
-935 SVDAP
+935 SDSTAP
-940 WRLTEEGLLL
+940 WVWNEGYLTL
-950 WFEGQIGTNVENLLQ
+950 WFEGDLSTDLENIWGNCGDMVGGTNQTAKKLL
-965 SGISMENELLLANG
+965 ING
-979 AIQVYNLHGM
+979 QMYILRHDGLYNATGAR
-989 LVAQGNNSIS
+989 V
-999 TSHLQAGVYIIAVSN
+999 
-1014 AEGNMVQKMLLQ
+1014 K